1 MENENILKGL
11 NSAQRE
17 AVLAKDGA
25 FVVVAGAGS
34 GKTTVLSRR
43 VANLIYDGVEP
54 NQILLLTFTRA
65 SAKEMI
71 ERARRLHERAIDVT
85 GGTFHSIAHRLV
97 TENRTMLG
105 FPEKLTILDPE
116 DVKASFRKIAAEI
129 GDKDENFPKAAAL
142 AKMHSFAL
150 NTGRDIED
158 IIADRHE
165 DFIYATNFVTECR
178 EAYKKFKRER
188 GLLDYDDLLVAWDKM
203 LDHPEVAKKIRK
215 MFRYVLVDE
224 HQDSNFL
231 QCSIIEKLGGPTPNV
246 MVVGDPA
253 QSIYGFRGSA
263 PRTMFAFME
272 AWPGIKMINLEV
284 NYRSTASILGVANAV
299 DRSMRERFE
308 RQLKPVPNNF
318 GTDPLLVKVPGIDDE
333 ASFIADEILEK
344 KLNGVELHEQAVLV
358 RSMTQAR
365 HVEAEFMSRKI
376 PYRVVGGMKIVE
388 AAHIKDLLSLARTVT
403 NPMDEPAWIRV
414 LTKARRIGDK
424 KALKIFNA
432 VRDAYQSGNDL
443 SKVVIASAGKSED
456 IGDLV
461 AARDAMALNIP
472 PVEALSMAVE
482 RMKPIFEL
490 VYKEDWKTRQSDL
503 KAVVDLA
510 DKHVDLAE
518 FLSQVTLDYSV
529 DKKSEGSPMD
539 DSERPV
545 TISTVHS
552 AKGLEWDV
560 VFIPSFIDGHIPSLF
575 TRDIDGEEEERRV
588 LYVAVTRPRKE
599 LVFVKRSL
607 DREGRMVSP
616 SRFEDIFLDM
626 VVERKIGLERRPAG
640 FEMGGLRASID
651 VFG

>member
-1 MENENILKGL
+1 MENEDILKGL
-11 NSAQRE
+11 NGSQKE
-17 AVLAKDGA
+17 AVLAKEGA
-25 FVVVAGAGS
+25 YVVVAGAGS

-43 VANLIYDGVEP
+43 VAHLIHGGVEP
-54 NQILLLTFTRA
+54 SEILLLTFTRA

-85 GGTFHSIAHRLV
+85 GGTFHSVAHRLV
-97 TENRTMLG
+97 TENRAILG
-105 FPEKLTILDPE
+105 FAEKLTILDPE
-116 DVKASFRKIAAEI
+116 DVKATFRKIAAEI
-129 GDKDENFPKAAAL
+129 GGKDENLPKAAAL

-150 NTGRDIED
+150 NTGRDID
-158 IIADRHE
+158 DVIADRHE
-165 DFIYATNFVTECR
+165 DFVYATDFVVQCR
-178 EAYKKFKRER
+178 EAYRNFKRER
-188 GLLDYDDLLVAWDKM
+188 GLLDYDDLLVAWDRM
-203 LDHPEVAKKIRK
+203 LDHPEVAKKIRG

-224 HQDSNFL
+224 HQDSNSL
-231 QCSIIEKLGGPTPNV
+231 QCSIIEKLGGDTPNV

-263 PRTMFAFME
+263 PRTMFAFVE
-272 AWPGIKMINLEV
+272 AWPDVRMINLEV

-318 GTDPLLVKVPGIDDE
+318 GVDPLLVKVPGIDDE
-333 ASFIADEILEK
+333 AGFVADQVLEK
-344 KLNGVELHEQAVLV
+344 KLNGVELHEQAILV
-358 RSMTQAR
+358 RSMMQAR
-365 HVEAEFMSRKI
+365 HIEAEFMHRKI

-403 NPMDEPAWIRV
+403 NPLDEPAWIRV

-424 KALKIFNA
+424 KALKIFDN
-432 VRDAYQSGNDL
+432 VRDAYQSGNDI
-443 SKVVIASAGKSED
+443 SKVVVASAGKSED
-456 IGDLV
+456 IADLMS
-461 AARDAMALNIP
+461 AREAMALDIL
-472 PVEALSMAVE
+472 PVEALSKAVE

-490 VYKEDWKTRQSDL
+490 VYKDDWKTRQGDL

-529 DKKSEGSPMD
+529 DKKSEVDTMD

-560 VFIPSFIDGHIPSLF
+560 VYIPSFIDGHMPSMF
-575 TRDIDGEEEERRV
+575 ARDFDEEEEERRV
-588 LYVAVTRPRKE
+588 LYVAVTRPKKE
-599 LVFVKRSL
+599 LIFVRRTL

-616 SRFEDIFLDM
+616 SRFEDIFSDLL
-626 VVERKIGLERRPAG
+626 VEQRVGLERRPAT
-640 FEMGGLRASID
+640 FGLRELQASID